1 MVKTVALKETNVYV
15 VGVEYSLMLIL

>member
-15 VGVEYSLMLIL
+15 VGVEYSLMMIL